1 MGYRLGKGPAVDMA
15 GPFFRKKSVNKMPTL
30 SGPQGGRRP

>member
-15 GPFFRKKSVNKMPTL
+15 GPFFHSFIE
-30 SGPQGGRRP
+30 RPKIIW